1 MVVMVVG
8 SQFWSQS
15 KARLLQSPPVLRE
28 SLAVV
33 YAQTLH
39 RLLCAFGDVQG
50 SEMVVFVNF
59 FQL

>member
-1 MVVMVVG
+1 MVVG

-15 KARLLQSPPVLRE
+15 RARLLQSPPILSE

-33 YAQTLH
+33 YAQTVR
-39 RLLCAFGDVQG
+39 RLLCAFGDVRG